1 MTEEGTNI
9 QVHMDAKRKRTVDAL
24 CEHFANDAL
33 QLDDFEA
40 RVDMAHRAKT
50 PEELRQILLDLP
62 SGDLPIRA
70 EDASKLPMARP
81 EPGVPASRVKERD
94 TIVAVLSASK
104 RMGRWIPA
112 RKSTVVGVVGSVELD
127 YRDALLGPGVT
138 EVMAVAVLGNVE
150 VLVPPG
156 LYVECEGMAVLG
168 NIEQVEDTLLE
179 VDPDAPMLRIKGVA
193 VLGNVEV
200 RTRYPGETAHEARRR
215 KRAERKDRRRMRR
228 LGGGRGGSHGPR
240 GRG

>member
-1 MTEEGTNI
+1 MTEKGTNI
-9 QVHMDAKRKRTVDAL
+9 RVDLDAKRKQTVDAL
-24 CEHFANDAL
+24 SEHFANDFL
-33 QLDDFEA
+33 KMEEFER
-40 RVDMAHRAKT
+40 RVDVALRAGT
-50 PEELRQILLDLP
+50 LEELQELLQDLP

-70 EDASKLPMARP
+70 EDASKLPMARS

-138 EVMAVAVLGNVE
+138 EVMAVAVVGSVE
-150 VLVPPG
+150 ILVPPG

-168 NIEQVEDTLLE
+168 NIEQVEDIPLE
-179 VDPDAPMLRIKGVA
+179 VDPDAPMLRIKGVS

-200 RTRYPGETAHEARRR
+200 RVRYPGESAHEARRR
-215 KRAERKDRRRMRR
+215 KRSERKDRRHRRR
-228 LGGGRGGSHGPR
+228 LRRG
-240 GRG
+240 